1 MFLEYSRSKHQ
12 KKYIKRRKL
21 ESMHIFS
28 LASLVLT
35 VLALSRRRGT
45 AALPAT
51 TKRQSFNEYFPHP
64 KSSKMNMPRKVRRS
78 RRLSPKKEFNQS
90 RQTRSPLA
98 LPFTPQKTGFRPKRY
113 RSNKYMNKSVS
124 PRADISAPDVQ
135 VILQVILDAQT
146 ALDNDINL
154 IVEDVKQAII
164 TKVNTAA
171 ADESGIIQP
180 IITAGNATLSDGIQ
194 TIIDGASGVIDAI
207 VQEISTQEHTDSSVV
222 LQQKNTTLVQN
233 IQTLINTLQSDVD
246 TLLTAHGVSELDA
259 VKNLITEENDA
270 LYAQIETILN
280 DPNNNNPIIPQLIFP
295 DPVTISESIEPG
307 KIELTNQ
314 ISNLMNTFITDV
326 QALLTATGTSEKDQ
340 VTIIMNDGTTELIT
354 RLEDLASVLLPDVQQ
369 LVDDV
374 TAQEITDIQ
383 AGIGPIQSQLETD
396 ITTEVNRLSTET
408 ADAIT
413 SVTATELATITPVIA
428 QYNQDI
434 AAGLLNN
441 LLIV

>member
-1 MFLEYSRSKHQ
+1 MG
-12 KKYIKRRKL
+12 
-21 ESMHIFS
+21 MHIFS
-28 LASLVLT
+28 LASLVLM

-45 AALPAT
+45 TALPAI
-51 TKRQSFNEYFPHP
+51 TKHQSFNENFPLP
-64 KSSKMNMPRKVRRS
+64 KSGKMNMPRKVRRS
-78 RRLSPKKEFNQS
+78 RRLSPRKEFNQS

-98 LPFTPQKTGFRPKRY
+98 LPFTPQKTGFRPRRY

-146 ALDNDINL
+146 ALDYNINL

-164 TKVNTAA
+164 AKVNTAA
-171 ADESGIIQP
+171 ADEAGIIQP

-207 VQEISTQEHTDSSVV
+207 VQEISTQEHSDSSVV

-233 IQTLINTLQSDVD
+233 IQALINTLQSDVD

-259 VKNLITEENDA
+259 VKNLISEENDA

-340 VTIIMNDGTTELIT
+340 VTVIMNDGTTELIT
-354 RLEDLASVLLPDVQQ
+354 RLEDLASVLLSDVQQ

-374 TAQEITDIQ
+374 NAQEITDIQ

-396 ITTEVNRLSTET
+396 ITTEVNRISVET